1 MPCTNCILWSHCF
14 TATSLS
20 MSYLMLLKSQCT
32 RSLLRYSDM
41 FPCNTKPSDV
51 GFTVLP
57 HCQNAKTTEAHTL
70 EPNTTHAARTLLS
83 LVMNN
88 ARSKLRCF
96 SPLKKWYVNGMET
109 PNFSATFA
117 AGCREPNAV
126 TTVAVST
133 GRPSEG
139 PTRYRVANPYRL
151 PDSIMPVTRC
161 RMDARDLYCH
171 L

>member
-1 MPCTNCILWSHCF
+1 
-14 TATSLS
+14 
-20 MSYLMLLKSQCT
+20 MLLKLQCT
-32 RSLLRYSDM
+32 RSMLKYSAM
-41 FPCNTKPSDV
+41 FPCNTSQQMLASLIYTDP
-51 GFTVLP
+51 P
-57 HCQNAKTTEAHTL
+57 HCQNAKTTEAQTL
-70 EPNTTHAARTLLS
+70 EPKTTHAARVLLS

-96 SPLKKWYVNGMET
+96 NPLKKWYVNGMET
-109 PNFSATFA
+109 PNLSATFTV
-117 AGCREPNAV
+117 GCREPNAD

-151 PDSIMPVTRC
+151 PDRKMPVARC